1 MDISTPL
8 DQQFSVTGK
17 ARIVGELFG
26 GLDIAPTWST
36 LYTRVTTDPNDA
48 AAFYDLSLILETLGN
63 KPASV
68 ETLKAA
74 LGVSRQYRI
83 KNGNGEGARV
93 LVFVTTGDFM
103 ANTPVEFL
111 LEASNTVIHLYF
123 VDGETTK
130 LDDVPEHDVAFLA
143 IGHSKANFAVL
154 DRMDQLLKTW
164 PRPVVNSV
172 PGAIKAL
179 SRDGVAG
186 KFENEP
192 SILAPK
198 TVNVVRQQVIELA
211 RGDADV
217 ASLLEGST
225 FPIIVRP
232 TDTHAG
238 EDMAKIADAAQLLAY
253 MDKTEGERFFLCP
266 FIDYSDADGK
276 FRKQRIA
283 FIDGRAYV
291 SHFAVSEHWMVHYLS
306 AGMLEYAERRDEEA
320 RWMAT
325 FDEDFAL
332 RYAVAFA
339 ALQREMQLDY
349 FAIDCAELPDG
360 RLLLFEADNA
370 MIVHSMDPEAVF
382 PYKKA
387 PMARLFSAF
396 ETMLEDRA
404 QKVGATPA
412 GA

>member
-1 MDISTPL
+1 MDISTPR
-8 DQQFSVTGK
+8 DEQFSVTGK
-17 ARIVGELFG
+17 ARIVGKIYG
-26 GLDIAPTWST
+26 GLDINPTWSS

-68 ETLKAA
+68 ESLKAA
-74 LGVSRQYRI
+74 LGVSRQFRI
-83 KNGNGEGARV
+83 RNGSGDGARV

-111 LEASNTVIHLYF
+111 LEASNTTIHLYF
-123 VDGETTK
+123 VDGSTTD
-130 LDDVPEHDVAFLA
+130 LSDVPTHDVAFLA

-154 DRMDQLLKTW
+154 DRMDQLLEHW
-164 PRPVVNSV
+164 PRPVVNST
-172 PGAIKAL
+172 PGAIRAL
-179 SRDGVAG
+179 SRDGVAA
-186 KFENEP
+186 KFEHEP

-198 TVNVVRQQVIELA
+198 TVNLAREQVMAVV
-211 RGDADV
+211 RGDADI
-217 ASLLEGST
+217 ASVLEGGA
-225 FPIIVRP
+225 FPVIVRP

-238 EDMAKIADAAQLLAY
+238 EDMAKIVDRAALAAY
-253 MDKTEGERFFLCP
+253 MERTEGERFFICP

-291 SHFAVSEHWMVHYLS
+291 SHYAVSEHWMVHYLS
-306 AGMLEYAERRDEEA
+306 AGMLEHAERRDEEA

-332 RYAVAFA
+332 RYAEAFQ
-339 ALQREMQLDY
+339 ALQRQMQLDY
-349 FAIDCAELPDG
+349 FAIDCAELSDG

-370 MIVHSMDPEAVF
+370 MIVHSMDSETVF
-382 PYKKA
+382 PYKKQ
-387 PMARLFSAF
+387 PMARLFQAF
-396 ETMLEDRA
+396 ERLLEDRVA
-404 QKVGATPA
+404 QKR
-412 GA
+412 

>member
-17 ARIVGELFG
+17 ARIVGEIFG
-26 GLDIAPTWST
+26 GLDISPTWSN
-36 LYTRVTTDPNDA
+36 LYARVTTDPNDA

-68 ETLKAA
+68 ESLKAA

-83 KNGNGEGARV
+83 RNGNGEGARV

-111 LEASNTVIHLYF
+111 LEASNTLIHLYF
-123 VDGETTK
+123 VDGETTA

-154 DRMDQLLKTW
+154 DRMDQLLAAW

-179 SRDGVAG
+179 SRDGVAA

-192 SILAPK
+192 SILSPK
-198 TVNVVRQQVIELA
+198 TVNLSRQQVVAIASGE
-211 RGDADV
+211 ADV
-217 ASLLEGST
+217 ASVLEGSD
-225 FPIIVRP
+225 FPVIVRP

-238 EDMAKIADAAQLLAY
+238 EDMAKIVDRGELLAY
-253 MDKTEGERFFLCP
+253 MQKTAGERFFLCP

-291 SHFAVSEHWMVHYLS
+291 SHYAVSEHWMVHYLS
-306 AGMLEYAERRDEEA
+306 AGMLEYAERREEEA

-332 RYAVAFA
+332 RYKQAFA
-339 ALQREMQLDY
+339 ALQREMKLDY
-349 FAIDCAELPDG
+349 FAIDCAELSDG

-370 MIVHSMDPEAVF
+370 MIVHSMDSEKVF

-396 ETMLEDRA
+396 EALLEDRA
-404 QKVGATPA
+404 ADKG
-412 GA
+412 